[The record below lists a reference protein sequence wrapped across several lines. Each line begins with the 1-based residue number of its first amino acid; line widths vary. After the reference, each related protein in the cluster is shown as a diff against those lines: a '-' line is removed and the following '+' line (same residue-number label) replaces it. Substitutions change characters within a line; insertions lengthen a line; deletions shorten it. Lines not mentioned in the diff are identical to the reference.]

1 MLVFSDALRTS
12 RAQLLA
18 AAIDEGSEGPATLK
32 IYAGTRPAPGVPI
45 TDQVLLVTLQFPH
58 PCAQSVTG
66 GVLTLKP
73 LAEQMAS
80 ASGIHAWGRI
90 ANRDGD
96 FVADLE
102 VGPLISA
109 RQKQIFWA
117 FLPLRRGPEMPH
129 NKTEINCSRRITH
142 AYYH

>member
-1 MLVFSDALRTS
+1 MFTYADALRTS

-18 AAIDEGSEGPATLK
+18 AAIDEGSAGAATLK
-32 IYAGTRPAPGVPI
+32 IYTGPRPAPGAAI
-45 TDQVLLVTLQFPH
+45 TDQVLLVALQFPH

-73 LAEQMAS
+73 LAEQMAT

-102 VGPLISA
+102 VGPPGLGADIEIPATELFTGAMVRINSA
-109 RQKQIFWA
+109 TI
-117 FLPLRRGPEMPH
+117 
-129 NKTEINCSRRITH
+129 TEP
-142 AYYH
+142 

>member
-1 MLVFSDALRTS
+1 MLTFAESLRTS
-12 RAQLLA
+12 RVQLLA
-18 AAIDEGSEGPATLK
+18 TAIDEGSAGAATLK
-32 IYAGTRPAPGVPI
+32 IYTGPRPASGAAI
-45 TDQVLLVTLQFPH
+45 TSQVLLVALQFPH

-102 VGPLISA
+102 VGPPGLGADIEIPATELFTGAMVRINSA
-109 RQKQIFWA
+109 TI
-117 FLPLRRGPEMPH
+117 
-129 NKTEINCSRRITH
+129 TEP
-142 AYYH
+142 

>member
-1 MLVFSDALRTS
+1 MLTYVDTLRTS

-18 AAIDEGSEGPATLK
+18 AAIDEGSAGAATLK
-32 IYAGTRPAPGVPI
+32 IYTGPRPAPGAAI
-45 TDQVLLVTLQFPH
+45 TDQVLLVALQFPH

-102 VGPLISA
+102 VGPPGLGADIEIPATELFTGAMVRINSA
-109 RQKQIFWA
+109 TI
-117 FLPLRRGPEMPH
+117 
-129 NKTEINCSRRITH
+129 TEP
-142 AYYH
+142 

>member
-1 MLVFSDALRTS
+1 MFTFADPLRTS

-18 AAIDEGSEGPATLK
+18 AAIDEGSAGPATLK

-58 PCAQSVTG
+58 PCAQSVSG

-73 LAEQMAS
+73 LAEQLVT
-80 ASGIHAWGRI
+80 ASGVHSWGRI

-96 FVADLE
+96 FVADLD
-102 VGPLISA
+102 VGPPDSGADIEIPASELFTGALVRINTA
-109 RQKQIFWA
+109 TF
-117 FLPLRRGPEMPH
+117 
-129 NKTEINCSRRITH
+129 TEP
-142 AYYH
+142 

>member
-1 MLVFSDALRTS
+1 MLKFHDSVRTA
-12 RAQLLA
+12 RAQILA
-18 AAIDEGSEGPATLK
+18 DAIDQGSAAPATFK
-32 IYAGTRPAPGVPI
+32 IYGGSRPAVGAAI
-45 TDQVLLVTLQFPH
+45 TDQPLLVTLQFQL

-102 VGPLISA
+102 VGPPGLGADIEIPA
-109 RQKQIFWA
+109 
-117 FLPLRRGPEMPH
+117 
-129 NKTEINCSRRITH
+129 TELFTGAMVRINT
-142 AYYH
+142 ATVTEP

>member
-1 MLVFSDALRTS
+1 MLTFAESLRTS
-12 RAQLLA
+12 RVQLLA
-18 AAIDEGSEGPATLK
+18 TAIDEGSAGAATLK
-32 IYAGTRPAPGVPI
+32 IYTGPRPAPGAAI
-45 TDQVLLVTLQFPH
+45 TDQVLLVALQFPH

-73 LAEQMAS
+73 LAEQMAT

-102 VGPLISA
+102 VGPPGLGADIEIPATELFTGAMVRINSA
-109 RQKQIFWA
+109 TI
-117 FLPLRRGPEMPH
+117 
-129 NKTEINCSRRITH
+129 TEP
-142 AYYH
+142 

>member
-18 AAIDEGSEGPATLK
+18 AAIDAGSAGAATLK
-32 IYAGTRPAPGVPI
+32 IYTGPRPAPGAAI
-45 TDQVLLVTLQFPH
+45 TTQVLLVALQFPH

-80 ASGIHAWGRI
+80 ASGLHAWGRI

-96 FVADLE
+96 FVEDLE
-102 VGPLISA
+102 VGPPGIGADIEIPATELFTGAMVRINSA
-109 RQKQIFWA
+109 TI
-117 FLPLRRGPEMPH
+117 
-129 NKTEINCSRRITH
+129 TEP
-142 AYYH
+142 

>member
-12 RAQLLA
+12 RVQLLA
-18 AAIDEGSEGPATLK
+18 TAIDEGSAGAATLK
-32 IYAGTRPAPGVPI
+32 IYTGPRPAPGAAI
-45 TDQVLLVTLQFPH
+45 TGQALLVTLQFPH

-73 LAEQMAS
+73 LAEQMAT

-102 VGPLISA
+102 VGPPGLGADIEIPATELFTGAMVRINSA
-109 RQKQIFWA
+109 TI
-117 FLPLRRGPEMPH
+117 
-129 NKTEINCSRRITH
+129 TEP
-142 AYYH
+142 